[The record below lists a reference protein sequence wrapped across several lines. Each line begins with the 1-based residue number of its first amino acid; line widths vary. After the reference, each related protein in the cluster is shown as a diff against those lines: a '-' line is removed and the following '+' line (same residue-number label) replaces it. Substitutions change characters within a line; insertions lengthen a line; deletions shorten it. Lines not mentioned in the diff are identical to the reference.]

1 MPPHRLLT
9 QLGNNVVELPIKPK
23 TITAPPGLELACVM
37 EQHATIAM
45 RRNEAMLKT
54 SRDILL
60 EAMGDATEMVFPD
73 GSRYVRETIHV
84 NGAVG
89 HDSYQALR
97 FYGAPD
103 HE

>member
-1 MPPHRLLT
+1 MPHNR
-9 QLGNNVVELPIKPK
+9 QLGANVVELQPRPK
-23 TITAPPGLELACVM
+23 AIMAPPGLELAATM

-60 EAMGDATEMVFPD
+60 EAMGDATEMIFPD

-84 NGAVG
+84 PGGTIAP
-89 HDSYQALR
+89 DAYQALR
-97 FYGAPD
+97 FHEAPND
-103 HE
+103 A